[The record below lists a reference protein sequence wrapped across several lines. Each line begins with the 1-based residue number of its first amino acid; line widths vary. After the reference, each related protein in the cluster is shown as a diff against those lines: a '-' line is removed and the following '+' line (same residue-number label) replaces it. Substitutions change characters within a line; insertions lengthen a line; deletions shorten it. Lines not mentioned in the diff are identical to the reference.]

1 MNDENSW
8 VIGGESTGGRWN
20 KQCNYPTAIGPL
32 RGQDFGSG
40 EFKSLL
46 LSVDRSGLKE
56 FRSAGFLFG
65 TIKPG
70 DQGISVFIS
79 CIHNTANLH
88 HERAGKFCFCVF

>member
-20 KQCNYPTAIGPL
+20 KQCNYPTAIGLL

-65 TIKPG
+65 TNLVIKAFLSYRLNSFSF
-70 DQGISVFIS
+70 ILLSVKNVNF
-79 CIHNTANLH
+79 
-88 HERAGKFCFCVF
+88 

>member
-65 TIKPG
+65 TIKSG

-79 CIHNTANLH
+79 CIHNTANLPR
-88 HERAGKFCFCVF
+88 EPAG